1 MSDKPIALKLIAQY
15 ACKRMSACLMG
26 CGAVPLG
33 KKFPA
38 QYRKNS
44 SLTA

>member
-15 ACKRMSACLMG
+15 ACVRMSVCLLG
-26 CGAVPLG
+26 CDAVSLG
-33 KKFPA
+33 KKFPV

-44 SLTA
+44 SLA